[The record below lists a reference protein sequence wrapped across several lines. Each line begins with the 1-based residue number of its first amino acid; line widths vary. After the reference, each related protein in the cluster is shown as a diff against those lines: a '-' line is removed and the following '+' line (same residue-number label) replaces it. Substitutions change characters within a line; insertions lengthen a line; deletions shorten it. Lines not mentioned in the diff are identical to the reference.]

1 MENTTNQKPA
11 NKLNGTGLNREA
23 NIGIIRKL
31 YQDGLLSG
39 KAFTAASAVLQPVS
53 SWFLWA
59 RRMLLFFGSA
69 LVLAGIIFF
78 FAYNWA
84 AMGRFL
90 KFGFIEAGIMGCI
103 LASHLRGRSRLS
115 GKVLLL
121 SSSVLVGVLLAV
133 YGQTYQTGA
142 DAFELFIGWA
152 VLILGWVIVSEFAA
166 LWLVWLILLNTGAI
180 LYWHQVGHPAQSIRY
195 EFLCLALAVLNGA
208 ALALR
213 EVGMQK
219 GLEWLSGR
227 WLRGILLAALL
238 VALSFPAID
247 FILDLDGRTGWNA
260 FATFIWAI
268 TAAGGYICYRFKFR
282 DMVPL
287 ALIVMNACVILL
299 TLIGKILFHDIE
311 VDNIGLF
318 LFFALIILGVVS
330 GAAFWL
336 RKTALTM
343 VDEIKRPA

>member
-1 MENTTNQKPA
+1 
-11 NKLNGTGLNREA
+11 LNGTELNRTA
-23 NIGIIRKL
+23 DIGIIRKL
-31 YQDGLLSG
+31 YRDGLLSDD
-39 KAFTAASAVLQPVS
+39 AFIAASAVSQPIS
-53 SWFLWA
+53 SWFSWA

-90 KFGFIEAGIMGCI
+90 KFGLIEAGIIGCI
-103 LASHLRGRSRLS
+103 VASHLRGRTRLS

-121 SSSVLVGVLLAV
+121 SGSVLVGVLLAV

-180 LYWHQVGHPAQSIRY
+180 LYWHQVGHPAHSIRY
-195 EFLCLALAVLNGA
+195 EFLCLAVAVLNGA
-208 ALALR
+208 ALALL
-213 EVGMQK
+213 EVGVRR
-219 GLEWLSGR
+219 GLEWLTGR
-227 WLRGILLAALL
+227 WLRSILLAASL
-238 VALSFPAID
+238 VALSLPTIHLIVD
-247 FILDLDGRTGWNA
+247 FDSIEGVSVFAA
-260 FATFIWAI
+260 FAWTI
-268 TAAGGYICYRFKFR
+268 AAVGGYACYRFKLR

-299 TLIGKILFHDIE
+299 TLIGKVLFHNTRFNE
-311 VDNIGLF
+311 PGVF

-336 RKTALTM
+336 RKTAATM
-343 VDEIKRPA
+343 AKEMKESAE